1 MKKLLFSTFHFF
13 LVAMAPGRA
22 GRRCKRWARDRGKPR
37 SARSRRGTASI
48 VELRM
53 GSGNFCY
60 HFWKRNNCSC
70 KIQNFCSH
78 TLKHL
83 SLSPDCLY
91 LHVCSWEHF
100 IGIGN
105 WLNGIDK
112 EAEKRCD
119 QSSLDQL
126 FVPWGKVLKATSF
139 RKCQTSLGPRV
150 LHASNEQ
157 DCRAPGHERNW
168 DDVVEEY
175 EETGGAKTKY
185 SALGPDRENCQS

>member
-1 MKKLLFSTFHFF
+1 MIFHFF
-13 LVAMAPGRA
+13 WSLWHLVGQAEDVKGE
-22 GRRCKRWARDRGKPR
+22 RWTEESQEVRDLVEVQHPLW
-37 SARSRRGTASI
+37 SCVWVLGTFVI
-48 VELRM
+48 IL
-53 GSGNFCY
+53 
-60 HFWKRNNCSC
+60 KRNDCSC

-83 SLSPDCLY
+83 SLSPDCFY

-100 IGIGN
+100 IAIGN

-119 QSSLDQL
+119 QSSLNQL
-126 FVPWGKVLKATSF
+126 FVPWGKVLKTTSF
-139 RKCQTSLGPRV
+139 RKCQTGLGPRV
-150 LHASNEQ
+150 LHASNEH
-157 DCRAPGHERNW
+157 DCRAPGHERDW